1 MSAYMVDDAHI
12 DVLVDIAKQHEREYR
27 GIGERQL
34 YWHFG
39 NPGQRRSL
47 SDQTETLIGR
57 MLLAENA
64 RSVGYR
70 YREVQDPAAL
80 TYVYRPT
87 RREYAP
93 SQALMAIRGYEYQS
107 CETPD
112 WDRCEASAF
121 CRALFR
127 RLVDVAIPQKDSDGP
142 FWTVTDRFLG
152 REEPAILLPF

>member
-1 MSAYMVDDAHI
+1 MVEDAHVDALI
-12 DVLVDIAKQHEREYR
+12 DIAKQYEREHR
-27 GIGERQL
+27 GIGRSQL

-39 NPGQRRSL
+39 NPGQSRPFQ
-47 SDQTETLIGR
+47 DQTETNIGR

-87 RREYAP
+87 KRAYAP
-93 SQALMAIRGYEYQS
+93 SQALMAIRGYEYQA
-107 CETPD
+107 CETSD
-112 WDRCEASAF
+112 WDRTEAYAF
-121 CRALFR
+121 CRALFHR
-127 RLVDVAIPQKDSDGP
+127 VVDVAIPQRESDSS

-152 REEPAILLPF
+152 REEAALARH